1 MGPQSLLQMDSH
13 RESELVKDLNL
24 LQVMEKEITESIGS
38 RSKIVKRWSV
48 SMLVIGDEDDKL
60 VMVVSAM
67 EEEVAMGEL
76 RLLKWNTERQW
87 LMG

>member
-1 MGPQSLLQMDSH
+1 MDSH

-76 RLLKWNTERQW
+76 RLLKWNTERLW